1 MSQQS
6 TNQESRLSSIWALG
20 IYNSFRNWL
29 SKEIIDFD
37 PFDDEAIITQQVLE
51 QFKQAQAVVS

>member
-6 TNQESRLSSIWALG
+6 TNQESRSSSIWVLG
-20 IYNSFRNWL
+20 LYNSFQNWL

-37 PFDDEAIITQQVLE
+37 PFDDEAIVTQQVLE
-51 QFKQAQAVVS
+51 QFRQAQAVVS

>member
-6 TNQESRLSSIWALG
+6 KNQESHLTSTWVLG
-20 IYNSFRNWL
+20 IYKSFQSWF

-37 PFDDEAIITQQVLE
+37 PFDDEAIVTQQVLE
-51 QFKQAQAVVS
+51 QFRQAQAVAS

>member
-6 TNQESRLSSIWALG
+6 TNQESRSSSIWALG
-20 IYNSFRNWL
+20 IYNSFQNWF

-37 PFDDEAIITQQVLE
+37 PFDDEAIVTQQVLE
-51 QFKQAQAVVS
+51 QFRQAQAVVS